1 MPKFLHNIDMN
12 GNEIQ
17 NLSLEKTTSPS
28 TDEGVIYY
36 NTGDDTVRYYQGDGT
51 EVTLGSATGD
61 ISEVVA
67 GAGLSG
73 GASTGSATLAIDIS
87 EFSDVTP
94 ANGDKLLTLDSD
106 GATEQL
112 TTIAALATL
121 FAGSGLTATNS
132 VIAVDTLNQDTTGT
146 AAIATTV
153 TVADESSDT
162 TCFPLFAT
170 AATGDLGPKSGSN
183 LTFNSS
189 TGALAASSF
198 AGNLVLDGNTISGID
213 DSDEFTNDDNHIM
226 TSAAIEDKILG
237 YSYIT
242 ASSTDTLTNKTITS
256 PDINGGTID
265 GATIATSDIT
275 VGSSKTLDVSG
286 GTLTLANDQIS
297 GDKVS
302 GGTIGSITITAL
314 AGSLSLGDNNITNVG
329 DINADSIS
337 VDTASG
343 GLNIDFSGANTAKS
357 FITIGDNLAEA
368 LVIQE
373 GTNDYLDICTTNG
386 SESIQ
391 LGHGVSGTAIT
402 IGHGTSEVT
411 IGDNLT
417 VTGDLKVSGATTTV
431 NTSTMTVKDPIISL
445 GTADD
450 GAAPGSDDNKDR
462 GLAMHYHTGSAAKIA
477 FLGFDDSA
485 GDLTFIPDAT
495 ISSEVVSGTQ
505 GTINANLSG
514 DVTGNADTATAL
526 ESSRTFRTDLAST
539 STASFDGTGNVT
551 PGVTGT
557 LAVGNGGTGVT
568 SMTNLKNALDDETWS
583 FANNVTITGFV
594 LDSNTITGVDDSS
607 EFTDDDNHIMTS
619 AAINDRFAQIN
630 ADTSGEAGS
639 VANALTVDNTTI
651 QLNSGTTYNGG
662 AARTISAKTAAIAD
676 SGAALATA
684 DQIHTFVTTQT
695 DAIAANTSGTA
706 AGITAGSVGAV
717 KVFEL
722 THVGSGSG
730 QVAGNSGSA
739 SSDSH
744 TWTITHGMGAG
755 RFYKVE
761 VLLDSGNYDTVFAD
775 VTRPSDTTIVITMA
789 SAVANGAYRAMV
801 QRMA

>member
-242 ASSTDTLTNKTITS
+242 ASSSDTLTNKTITS

-485 GDLTFIPDAT
+485 GDLTFIPDAS
-495 ISSEVVSGTQ
+495 ISSEVVSGSQ

-514 DVTGNADTATAL
+514 NVTGNVSGSSGSCTGNAATATAL
-526 ESSRTFRTDLAST
+526 ASAVT
-539 STASFDGTGNVT
+539 INGTSFDGTSNITLSSGSVT
-551 PGVTGT
+551 
-557 LAVGNGGTGVT
+557 
-568 SMTNLKNALDDETWS
+568 NAMMADD
-583 FANNVTITGFV
+583 
-594 LDSNTITGVDDSS
+594 
-607 EFTDDDNHIMTS
+607 
-619 AAINDRFAQIN
+619 AINTDEIADGAVDTAQLAADAVNGDKIEDDAIN
-630 ADTSGEAGS
+630 SEHIVDGSVDNAHLAGS
-639 VANALTVDNTTI
+639 IALSKLANQNDQTILGNNAGSAGAPTALTMANLRAMLGKKAFNLTD
-651 QLNSGTTYNGG
+651 GG
-662 AARTISAKTAAIAD
+662 S
-676 SGAALATA
+676 SGA
-684 DQIHTFVTTQT
+684 V
-695 DAIAANTSGTA
+695 
-706 AGITAGSVGAV
+706 
-717 KVFEL
+717 
-722 THVGSGSG
+722 
-730 QVAGNSGSA
+730 VASNSNK
-739 SSDSH
+739 
-744 TWTITHGMGAG
+744 TYTITHGLGSSLNYG
-755 RFYKVE
+755 VE
-761 VLLDSGNYDTVFAD
+761 VIRAANGSGETVYVD
-775 VTRPSDTTIVITMA
+775 VTRTTTTIVINF
-789 SAVANGAYRAMV
+789 SVAPTAGDYTALVNKF
-801 QRMA
+801 